1 MSRIVWRGTSRS
13 EQFCEEDGLTYI
25 WSRVYTIR
33 KFDSHVLVKIQQG
46 GVIIG
51 GREKKVIPST
61 EFLHAVKSIS
71 EAKSYVLNNLF
82 VR

>member
-1 MSRIVWRGTSRS
+1 MSRIVWRGTTRS
-13 EQFCEEDGLTYI
+13 EQFCEDDGLTYI
-25 WSRVYTIR
+25 WSRVYTIME
-33 KFDSHVLVKIQQG
+33 FDSHVLVRIQQG

-51 GREKKVIPST
+51 GREEEVIPST
-61 EFLHAVKSIS
+61 EFFHAAKSIS